1 MGGNAI
7 KKTAPTPVSVQSSV
21 IETVMNRVMSAIE
34 TAVSGTEIQFLPMR
48 TFKDKMSYGDLD
60 FVVGLPS
67 SVDEAKRHS
76 IEEHL
81 NELLSGSSYDIVRNG
96 SVSSFA
102 MELGNNEQFQIDLN
116 YVDIDDFEVAY
127 LYHGN
132 GDLGNLLGRIFAGIG
147 LKYRHTGLYYIHRN
161 EDNIIGDILLTND
174 TQKIYSVI
182 GLKMPDEPF
191 ETREDVFN
199 FVTSSPFFHPSFF
212 IFDNRNNQ
220 DRQRDSKRPNYRAFL
235 EYIDQRDYR
244 VKPLAGK
251 DFGMSMVFHF
261 GKVAQLFNLM
271 KGEASRVLAK
281 SVIDPL
287 MIEQS
292 TGLVGKDLGILM
304 KSLRNDPVLAPEKL
318 LHLGFTDSRNTLHNT
333 LNLPF

>member
-7 KKTAPTPVSVQSSV
+7 KKTAPNPVSVQSSL
-21 IETVMNRVMSAIE
+21 IETVINQAMTAIE
-34 TAVSGTEIQFLPMR
+34 TAVGDTEIQFLPMR
-48 TFKDKMSYGDLD
+48 TFKDKVSYGDLD

-67 SVDEAKRHS
+67 SVDVAKRHS

-81 NELLSGSSYDIVRNG
+81 NEILSDSSYEIVRNG
-96 SVSSFA
+96 PVSSFA

-116 YVDIDDFEVAY
+116 YVDIADFECAY

-174 TQKIYSVI
+174 TQEIYNVI

-191 ETREDVFN
+191 ETREDVFD

-212 IFDNRNNQ
+212 TFDNRNNHA
-220 DRQRDSKRPNYRAFL
+220 RQRDSNRPNYMAFL
-235 EYIDQRDYR
+235 EYIDQKSYR

-261 GKVAQLFNLM
+261 GKLAHLFNLM
-271 KGEASRVLAK
+271 KAEAGRVLAK
-281 SVIDPL
+281 SVIDPV

-292 TGLVGKDLGILM
+292 TGLGGQDLGILM
-304 KSLRNDPVLAPEKL
+304 KSLRDDPVLAPERL
-318 LHLGFTDSRNTLHNT
+318 LHLGFTDGRNTLHDI
-333 LNLPF
+333 LNPPF